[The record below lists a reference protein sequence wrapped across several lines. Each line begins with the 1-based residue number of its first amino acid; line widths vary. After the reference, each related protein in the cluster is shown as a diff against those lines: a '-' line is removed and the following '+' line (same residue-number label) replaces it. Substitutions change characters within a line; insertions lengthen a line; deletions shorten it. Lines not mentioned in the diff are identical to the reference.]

1 MNETTNTT
9 TASVCQ
15 LIEAVK
21 EQMTRLCYKQ
31 SSIERMDDVWRNLAV
46 YCEQHTD
53 GVLTEESAQGFVFD
67 VYGAVL
73 GEKGALYN
81 VNRAIHMLQDF
92 QKFGIIFKR
101 SQATLKVFS
110 DAYSPLF
117 EGFLEGLRKDG
128 FSNGTIKTW
137 RGQLFRFEYFL
148 MNHGIDSFNQV
159 ELHHLNEYI
168 KTLDGFSS
176 GTARGIIKLLG
187 RLSDY
192 AVINGWHNKSF
203 SDALPE
209 IHRTHSY
216 RLPVIFTP
224 DEIKRIL
231 DSVDHDNAIGK
242 RNYAVLLL
250 VARLGLRISDV
261 RLLRFES
268 IDWQNKRISIIQK
281 KTGVPLE
288 LPLPEDAGWAIIDY
302 LKHGRPETNCEYIF
316 VRHVAPYDD
325 LTDNFQETV
334 INAVRKAGVKVPE
347 DKPVGIHAFRH
358 SIATAMLSNGVKLT
372 DISQTLGHTT
382 PESTRIY
389 LGMGAELLRKC
400 ALEVVL

>member
-1 MNETTNTT
+1 MNETTNTAT
-9 TASVCQ
+9 VGIRQ

-21 EQMTRLCYKQ
+21 AQMSKLGYKN
-31 SSIERMDDVWRNLAV
+31 SSIERMDDVWRNLAI

-53 GVLTEESAQGFVFD
+53 GVLTEESAKGFVLD
-67 VYGAVL
+67 VYGSVL
-73 GEKGALYN
+73 GEKGALHN
-81 VNRAIHMLQDF
+81 VSRAIHLLQDF
-92 QKFGIIFKR
+92 RQFGMIFKQ
-101 SQATLKVFS
+101 SHATLKTFS
-110 DAYSPLF
+110 EAYNALF
-117 EGFLEGLRKDG
+117 EGFLESLRKDG
-128 FSNGTIKTW
+128 SSEGTIKTYC
-137 RGQLFRFEYFL
+137 GQLFRFEYFL
-148 MNHGIDSFNQV
+148 VNNGLDRFSQI

-168 KTLDGFSS
+168 ETLNSFSS

-192 AVINGWHNKSF
+192 AVANGWHSKSF
-203 SDALPE
+203 SNALPE
-209 IHRTHSY
+209 IHRTHNY
-216 RLPVIFTP
+216 KLPIIFTP
-224 DEIKRIL
+224 EEVKRIL
-231 DSVDHDNAIGK
+231 KSVDHDNALGK

-302 LKHGRPETNCEYIF
+302 LKHGRPETDCEYIF
-316 VRHVAPYDD
+316 VRHVAPYDA
-325 LTDNFQETV
+325 LTDNFHETV

-347 DKPVGIHAFRH
+347 DKSVGMHTFRH

-389 LGMGAELLRKC
+389 LGMGAELLRQC
-400 ALEVVL
+400 ALEVNL